1 MDNSAIYRKIDEPNE
16 FIPMKI
22 KVLASSS
29 KGNSTYI
36 ESGNTKLLI
45 DVGVSYPYLLREL
58 EQISISP
65 LDLDGILITHTHAD
79 HIKGL
84 QSLVKRTNIK
94 VYTIEEM
101 IPELIEKI
109 PQSNIQSLSAITEI
123 KDFKVEY
130 IRTSHD
136 VVSVGYI
143 LEDNH
148 SSLVYI
154 TDTGYINRKLFN
166 KISNKKIY
174 ILESNHDEKMLMN
187 GPYPYIL
194 KQRILSD
201 KGHLSNHTAAS
212 YLKDIVG
219 DNTEYIV
226 LAHLSEH
233 NNTVELAYQATKE
246 ILDENHLEKTLIIA
260 KPNESLETIE
270 V

>member
-1 MDNSAIYRKIDEPNE
+1 
-16 FIPMKI
+16 MKI

-36 ESGNTKLLI
+36 ETGNTKLLI
-45 DVGVSYPYLLREL
+45 DIGVSYPYLLREL

-65 LDLDGILITHTHAD
+65 FELDGILITHTHAD

-84 QSLVKRTNIK
+84 QSLVKRTNID
-94 VYTIEEM
+94 VYTIKEM

-109 PQSNIQSLSAITEI
+109 PFSNIKILSESTEI

-136 VVSVGYI
+136 VISIGYI

-154 TDTGYINRKLFN
+154 TDTGYINRKFFQKL
-166 KISNKKIY
+166 SNKNIY
-174 ILESNHDEKMLMN
+174 IFESNHDEKMLMD

-212 YLKDIVG
+212 YLKNIVG
-219 DNTEYIV
+219 SNTKYIV

-233 NNTVELAYQATKE
+233 NNTVELAYEATKE
-246 ILDENHLEKTLIIA
+246 ALEEINLEKHLIVA
-260 KPNESLETIE
+260 KPNESLEMIE

>member
-1 MDNSAIYRKIDEPNE
+1 
-16 FIPMKI
+16 MKI

-36 ESGNTKLLI
+36 ETGNTKLLI
-45 DVGVSYPYLLREL
+45 DIGVSYPYLLREL

-65 LDLDGILITHTHAD
+65 FELDGILITHTHAD

-84 QSLVKRTNIK
+84 QSLVKRTNID
-94 VYTIEEM
+94 VYAIEEM
-101 IPELIEKI
+101 IPELVEKI
-109 PQSNIQSLSAITEI
+109 PLSNIKILSESTEI
-123 KDFKVEY
+123 KDFKIEY
-130 IRTSHD
+130 IKTSHD
-136 VVSVGYI
+136 VISVGYI
-143 LEDNH
+143 LEDDH

-154 TDTGYINRKLFN
+154 TDTGYINRKFFHKL
-166 KISNKKIY
+166 SNKNIY

-212 YLKDIVG
+212 YLRDIIG
-219 DNTEYIV
+219 ENTEYII

-233 NNTVELAYQATKE
+233 NNTVELAYEATKE
-246 ILDENHLEKTLIIA
+246 VLEENNLDKNLIVA
-260 KPNESLETIE
+260 KPNESLEMIE